1 MGLPCECYFL
11 LGRNIKNARNR
22 DAVVG
27 SHFTNVREGF
37 PHDEYYCTYWFH
49 GVMSNIQV
57 GHQISYYD
65 YISFRKTVAG
75 RPGTAWV
82 DCSGIFIVTNR
93 TR

>member
-1 MGLPCECYFL
+1 
-11 LGRNIKNARNR
+11 
-22 DAVVG
+22 
-27 SHFTNVREGF
+27 
-37 PHDEYYCTYWFH
+37 
-49 GVMSNIQV
+49 MSNIQV